1 MLFGRVPPVLR
12 TVAICAF
19 AAPFVV
25 GALTAPAAHADSA
38 TAAAAQDST
47 VRASG
52 VNTPL
57 ALAGFAV
64 LSSGLLVLG
73 RSRGSQGRTGEQHTL
88 VPAQV
93 APVMLAPPAA
103 GPPHRSPPPDPAA
116 LVPLAAVAGALH
128 ATAGALESIAPGL
141 SGPAAATVA
150 ASAERIRE
158 AQVTIA
164 RWLETRG

>member
-1 MLFGRVPPVLR
+1 MPP
-12 TVAICAF
+12 
-19 AAPFVV
+19 
-25 GALTAPAAHADSA
+25 
-38 TAAAAQDST
+38 
-47 VRASG
+47 
-52 VNTPL
+52 
-57 ALAGFAV
+57 
-64 LSSGLLVLG
+64 
-73 RSRGSQGRTGEQHTL
+73 SRGASTPE
-88 VPAQV
+88 PA
-93 APVMLAPPAA
+93 
-103 GPPHRSPPPDPAA
+103 PDPAA